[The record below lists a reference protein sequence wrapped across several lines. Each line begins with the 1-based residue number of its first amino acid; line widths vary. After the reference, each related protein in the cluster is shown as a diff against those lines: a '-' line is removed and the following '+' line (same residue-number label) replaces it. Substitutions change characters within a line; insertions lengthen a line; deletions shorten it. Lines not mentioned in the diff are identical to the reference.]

1 MKFDAFEILRSEK
14 ELNEFGYYAE
24 IRSRIA
30 EAFVLDL
37 SILAKLEK
45 NKLAREQLVRIYT
58 KNAVAMACV
67 EMDSDAKFHFLL
79 DSGKEI
85 YKRFLFITAPLVRE
99 FNLAYLNKRQLVES
113 LVGQNKTYIFEMT
126 RNFQQLVITLDG
138 EQFARFL
145 KYKERIATIFNRM
158 PTGTKF
164 EVLDLLLSKEL
175 YILDI
180 PEEKLLDLFS
190 TKVTSPD
197 KVKMK
202 VNKLIQK

>member
-30 EAFVLDL
+30 EAF
-37 SILAKLEK
+37 
-45 NKLAREQLVRIYT
+45 
-58 KNAVAMACV
+58 
-67 EMDSDAKFHFLL
+67 
-79 DSGKEI
+79 
-85 YKRFLFITAPLVRE
+85 
-99 FNLAYLNKRQLVES
+99 
-113 LVGQNKTYIFEMT
+113 
-126 RNFQQLVITLDG
+126 
-138 EQFARFL
+138 
-145 KYKERIATIFNRM
+145 
-158 PTGTKF
+158 
-164 EVLDLLLSKEL
+164 VLDLLLSKEL